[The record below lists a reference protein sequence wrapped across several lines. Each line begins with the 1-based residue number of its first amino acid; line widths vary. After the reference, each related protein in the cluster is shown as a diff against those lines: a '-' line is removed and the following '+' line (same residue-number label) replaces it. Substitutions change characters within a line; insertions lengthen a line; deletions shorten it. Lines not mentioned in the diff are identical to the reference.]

1 MISNKKFRIAAFGFR
16 SIPPCEGCAGADT
29 FVLNLYPRLI
39 QKGYIV
45 NAYNRDYGLS
55 KPRIKKYKNINL
67 MYIRTINKKGFDTLM
82 HSFLSTLHIIINN
95 TGDIIHIQNG
105 GNSIWAFFLK
115 LFGKKVYI
123 SQDGIDWKRDK
134 WPWYGKLYLYI
145 SSYITANIPDG
156 VIFDNVYAKELF
168 RKRFKKKLNKF
179 HFVPF
184 GSEVTNSENNSNI
197 LITLNLNSQEYFIFV
212 GRFIPDK
219 GLQYLIPAFEKIKT
233 NKKLILVGGSPNP
246 SDFERIIKSTK
257 DKRII
262 FPGYIYGDDVY
273 SLIKNAYAYIQPS
286 DIEGLSPVILQSMWL
301 GTPIICSDIKENIYA
316 VGNDALF
323 FRKGDI
329 TSLYDQINF
338 SLENPLV
345 IKNISLK
352 AQKRASMMFSWNR
365 VCEDHEKIFNEK
377 YGKQI

>member
-1 MISNKKFRIAAFGFR
+1 VSGKQLRIAAFGFR

-45 NAYNRDYGLS
+45 NAYNRDYGSS

-67 MYIRTINKKGFDTLM
+67 MYIRTINKKGFDTLI

-156 VIFDNVYAKELF
+156 VIFDNIYAKELF
-168 RKRFKKKLNKF
+168 RERFKKQLNKF

-197 LITLNLNSQEYFIFV
+197 LITLNLNIQEYFIFV

-262 FPGYIYGDDVY
+262 FPGYIYGEDVY

-316 VGNDALF
+316 VGNEALF

-329 TSLYDQINF
+329 TSLYDQISF
-338 SLENPLV
+338 SLKNPLV
-345 IKNISLK
+345 IKSISLQ
-352 AQKRASMMFSWNR
+352 AQKRASSMFSWNR
-365 VCEDHEKIFNEK
+365 VCNDHERIFN
-377 YGKQI
+377 I